1 MYRIKTDFVKR
12 DKMLTFF
19 GDCKMTKETV
29 VKTTQETTCMDC
41 QKKYDANRIVKPDGT
56 IMLTPPRCEVCQ
68 TAHLTNLRVNKTIK
82 DISLLGNLK
91 PRLSDVERAAILE
104 AVSGAFNVLADRYS
118 GSTVKA
124 SAFDL
129 KEIKTQ

>member
-1 MYRIKTDFVKR
+1 MVKQ
-12 DKMLTFF
+12 KAQ
-19 GDCKMTKETV
+19 EQV

-56 IMLTPPRCEVCQ
+56 IMLTPPRCEDCQ

-82 DISLLGNLK
+82 DIQLLGNLK
-91 PRLSDVERAAILE
+91 TRLDKPGQRDAVITAITSEVEILM
-104 AVSGAFNVLADRYS
+104 DRYA
-118 GSTVKA
+118 GSTIKA

-129 KEIKTQ
+129 KKVKV